1 MQWREKMKLGEIIK
15 SCNLQVVCGD
25 EALEREVAGGY
36 ASDLLS
42 DVMANSKKGDIW
54 ITLQVHPNIVAVAK
68 LKEIVGIIMINGR
81 KPEQETITK
90 AKGEGLPIMT
100 TDIPAFELV
109 GKLYNMG
116 VRGKH

>member
-1 MQWREKMKLGEIIK
+1 MNVSEIVK

-25 EALEREVAGGY
+25 EALEGTVEGGY

-42 DVMANSKKGDIW
+42 DVMANSRKGDVW

-81 KPEQETITK
+81 KPEKDTIDK
-90 AKGEGLPIMT
+90 AQAEGLPIMT
-100 TDIPAFELV
+100 TDIPAFEII
-109 GKLYNMG
+109 GQLYNMG
-116 VRGKH
+116 IRGKH